1 MALVGVGAWLIEC
14 PLLYRSVISSF
25 LVCFVYVML
34 CFPTPIDRDATTN
47 FGREKPAGQTLHH
60 EQTRAPGDADTGS
73 LHSDPIVYPE
83 AEERDGD
90 DLHDD

>member
-1 MALVGVGAWLIEC
+1 M
-14 PLLYRSVISSF
+14 SVVVSVSDF
-25 LVCFVYVML
+25 VVPGLFRVCNML